1 MFEVAVI
8 VVLILINGFFVMSE
22 IAIVSSRKVR
32 LEKKAEEGNSSA
44 RAALKLANNP
54 QRTLSTIQFFIT
66 LIGFIAAAY
75 GGNELAGPIAR
86 HFEQFEWTREY
97 AEALGIST
105 IVAFTTFISIVLGEL
120 VPKTIALSSPEK
132 TALRSARLMEVL
144 SWIATPIVFFLQGS
158 TRLILKVFGFKGNN
172 EPPITEEELQH
183 MIEQGSEHGVIEEVE
198 SQMMRGVF
206 RIGDRKVS
214 ALMTH
219 RMDIVWIDVN
229 ASQEEVFAMFRTS
242 IHSSFPVCDGDL
254 DHIVGVVFIKDI
266 ATQIAEKGKINIRHV
281 MRQPLFVPET
291 MDALELLEQFKKSRV
306 HSGFVVNEFGVLE
319 GIVSF
324 HDILESIVGGL
335 PLEATQEAYQMAVE
349 REDGSWLIDGTM
361 QIDEWQELLRMREL
375 NEQETGT
382 YNTLGGFIMHRLG
395 RIPKEAD
402 KFEFKGFT
410 FEVMDMDGKRVDKVL
425 VSKIETDESD
435 EAED

>member
-1 MFEVAVI
+1 
-8 VVLILINGFFVMSE
+8 
-22 IAIVSSRKVR
+22 
-32 LEKKAEEGNSSA
+32 
-44 RAALKLANNP
+44 
-54 QRTLSTIQFFIT
+54 
-66 LIGFIAAAY
+66 
-75 GGNELAGPIAR
+75 
-86 HFEQFEWTREY
+86 
-97 AEALGIST
+97 
-105 IVAFTTFISIVLGEL
+105 
-120 VPKTIALSSPEK
+120 
-132 TALRSARLMEVL
+132 
-144 SWIATPIVFFLQGS
+144 
-158 TRLILKVFGFKGNN
+158 TRLILKLFGFKGNN

-183 MIEQGSEHGVIEEVE
+183 MIEQGSEHGVIEEAE

-229 ASQEEVFAMFRTS
+229 ASQDEVFAMFRTS

-266 ATQIAEKGKINIRHV
+266 ATQIAEHGKINIRHV
-281 MRQPLFVPET
+281 MRHPLFVPET

-335 PLEATQEAYQMAVE
+335 PLEATQEAYEMAVE
-349 REDGSWLIDGTM
+349 RDDGSWLIDGTM

-382 YNTLGGFIMHRLG
+382 YNTLGGFMMHRLG
-395 RIPKEAD
+395 RIPKTAD
-402 KFEFKGFT
+402 KFAFKGFT
-410 FEVMDMDGKRVDKVL
+410 FEVVDMDGKRVDKVL
-425 VSKIETDESD
+425 VSKIDTDESD

>member
-32 LEKKAEEGNSSA
+32 LEKKAEEGSRSA
-44 RAALKLANNP
+44 RAALKLANSP

-75 GGNELAGPIAR
+75 GGNELADPIAR
-86 HFEQFEWTREY
+86 YFEKFEWTREY
-97 AEALGIST
+97 ADALGITT

-158 TRLILKVFGFKGNN
+158 TKLILKLFGFKGND

-183 MIEQGSEHGVIEEVE
+183 MIEQGSEHGVIEEAE

-229 ASQEEVFAMFRTS
+229 ASEEEIFQLFRTS

-266 ATQIAEKGKINIRHV
+266 ATQIADTRTFDIRKI

-291 MDALELLEQFKKSRV
+291 MDALELLEQFKTSRV

-335 PLEATQEAYQMAVE
+335 PAESAQDDFQMAVE
-349 REDGSWLIDGTM
+349 RDDGSWLIDGTM
-361 QIDEWQELLRMREL
+361 QIDEWKELLRIREI
-375 NEQETGT
+375 NEAESGT
-382 YNTLGGFIMHRLG
+382 YKTLGGFIMHRLG
-395 RIPKEAD
+395 RIPKELD
-402 KFEFKGFT
+402 KFEFKGFE

-425 VSKIETDESD
+425 VKKIETEDDE
-435 EAED
+435 ETED